1 MVAMIITITV
11 AGTIALQYLPHL
23 MICPDFAAV
32 ATPTTFAEAPIG
44 VALPPIS
51 VPIARDHARMERS
64 TPCVAA
70 RLLITGIIVAANG
83 ILSINALATA
93 DTQIIMAIITF
104 RLPPL
109 TLPINPARM
118 VRISPM
124 CGAPEVTRKHW
135 NRVWS
140 MQAGENKSRVFR

>member
-93 DTQIIMAIITF
+93 DTQTMIATIRY
-104 RLPPL
+104 RLPPQI
-109 TLPINPARM
+109 LPIRLAK
-118 VRISPM
+118 S
-124 CGAPEVTRKHW
+124 TRTP
-135 NRVWS
+135 VC
-140 MQAGENKSRVFR
+140 SRTPTTTNNQINNNNV